1 MMTYYLVQKMTR
13 MNYPQRF
20 LALAVVVVVKKRGLW
35 LEPWPAEEEGL
46 SLVVL
51 GDGRHCHLKMRRKRN
66 DSMIVV
72 QTMVLLL
79 LLLLAY
85 PMMVDLV

>member
-1 MMTYYLVQKMTR
+1 MTYYLVQKMTR

-20 LALAVVVVVKKRGLW
+20 LALAAVVVVVKKRGLW

-51 GDGRHCHLKMRRKRN
+51 GDGRHCHLKMRRKRK

-79 LLLLAY
+79 LLLAY